1 MCDVTFVPCRM
12 IRVDCNQFDKHFRF
26 FNYVFVFKNK
36 PKWSFLHYAQVLKIK
51 CVIENL
57 FHTSIETDR
66 GKVNNCRQQ
75 RKLGGL
81 HIFHFTF
88 IDTQKII
95 NEYFW
100 NFPSKQMNSFD
111 YLCLTF
117 FMESK
122 IIGKNKKFLCQLCK

>member
-1 MCDVTFVPCRM
+1 M
-12 IRVDCNQFDKHFRF
+12 
-26 FNYVFVFKNK
+26 
-36 PKWSFLHYAQVLKIK
+36 
-51 CVIENL
+51 ENL

-88 IDTQKII
+88 IDTQKKLLGFFKKNCLDII

-111 YLCLTF
+111 YLCLTI
-117 FMESK
+117 FMENK
-122 IIGKNKKFLCQLCK
+122 IIGKNEKFLCRLCR